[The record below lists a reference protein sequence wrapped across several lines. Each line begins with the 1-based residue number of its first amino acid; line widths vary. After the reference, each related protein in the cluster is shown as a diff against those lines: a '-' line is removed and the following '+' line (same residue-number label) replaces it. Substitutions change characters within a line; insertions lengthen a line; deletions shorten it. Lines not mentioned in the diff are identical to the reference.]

1 MSEQLQSKKLTV
13 EPTANEAT
21 HMDETN
27 REAFKPT
34 ANEATHMDEAN
45 REAFQILK
53 RNGSRAAVK
62 HMVEAAGGDYSV
74 MRSMFG

>member
-1 MSEQLQSKKLTV
+1 MSEQLQSKQLTV
-13 EPTANEAT
+13 E
-21 HMDETN
+21 
-27 REAFKPT
+27 PT